1 MKIYP
6 NPANDKITIENSYS
20 QPFKIKMYNLEG
32 EVVKNEFLLSD
43 KIQIN
48 VRDLSNGVYILV
60 FSSAK
65 KNIQEKIIIRR
76 FNYQTQLNS

>member
-65 KNIQEKIIIRR
+65 KNIQEKIIIHR
-76 FNYQTQLNS
+76 

>member
-65 KNIQEKIIIRR
+65 KNI
-76 FNYQTQLNS
+76 